1 MFFALFINPRP
12 FKWILLRCTSMSLL
26 RRWREAAYQH
36 GNDIVLASQELQGE
50 KLTYWLKMGLSTFGV
65 WVARYVVLNFL
76 IAAYVP

>member
-1 MFFALFINPRP
+1 MDTPKVHEHELAEKVEGGCLPAWQR
-12 FKWILLRCTSMSLL
+12 
-26 RRWREAAYQH
+26 
-36 GNDIVLASQELQGE
+36 IVLASQELQGE